1 MRHLTQKHETSIEI
15 NHNSQKMSY
24 HLKKEYLEKWMSVLN
39 RDSDD
44 LDEQVRTRI

>member
-1 MRHLTQKHETSIEI
+1 
-15 NHNSQKMSY
+15 MSY

-44 LDEQVRTRI
+44 SDEKVRYYKCYY